1 MQKWVAEQF
10 ATQRRKAGISCAG
23 EGFATHSVAKMC
35 NFATQNGILPP
46 KALKSARFHGF
57 FQVIDSNFVAAVQKS
72 KIKQTRHF
80 RRCHCDSAFFCAGSE
95 PHPYARSV
103 MRSACKLASSLT
115 APTGVARKLRAY
127 LRSLSASAHRSEAN
141 AAATRRSRY
150 MPESQ

>member
-1 MQKWVAEQF
+1 MGGRTVCHPKAKGWCFMRWRRFCHPFGGKNEQLCHPKWHF
-10 ATQRRKAGISCAG
+10 ATQGPEIGKIS
-23 EGFATHSVAKMC
+23 
-35 NFATQNGILPP
+35 
-46 KALKSARFHGF
+46 RF